1 LSTSVEAI
9 SIHNQVEVVVV
20 GGGGAAAAAADMV
33 VAIKSPI
40 NSIEST
46 KPINSTKIVVVG
58 M

>member
-20 GGGGAAAAAADMV
+20 GGGGAAAAADMV